1 MKIGKRDASLAV
13 AILLLTIATAP
24 KPVAAT
30 LVLAQTAFPVPA
42 SVPQGTTLRIDG
54 STSMTAIN
62 QALSDRFKAKF
73 PGAAVNASY
82 DGSDAALQAVLD
94 GKIDLAAIGSPLT
107 PEQKAKG
114 LVEVPVA
121 RHKVAV
127 FVGANNPFANSL
139 TGEQFASIF
148 RGELT
153 DWSQVG
159 GAPAPIRVIDRP
171 DSSDTR
177 RAFPRYPV
185 FQAAPFQAG
194 ATTTKLDS
202 DSTDAVIEQLG
213 NDGISYAIADQ
224 VVNNPAVRVLPMYG
238 TLPSDPS
245 YPFSQPLSY
254 VYNGAKPSA
263 AVLAFLGFA
272 TAPESQTALEAA
284 RVAAATGAVQ
294 AAAPAPTGAAGTDAN
309 PATGSPNAQGGS
321 PTAEGT
327 ASSPAGLA
335 SPAGSVAPT
344 EASPPGTPAGTT
356 APTGTIAS
364 TDSPG
369 LGEGG
374 LGGGILSRWW
384 WLIPALASLGVLAWL
399 LRGRSATEAPVAARV
414 RANPG
419 MMPTGEAIA
428 PGGLAAGAALGA
440 TALGAAGATAADAT
454 GTGAIVPALHDSRI
468 ILTPRTCREAYA
480 YWEVDAAHQTLLEQQ
495 GGTQLAL
502 RLYDV
507 TDIDMYYQAPHSVH
521 EFACDPEAKDL
532 HVPIPTD
539 DRDYIA
545 ELGYTTD
552 DHRWLPLARSPHV
565 RVPACTEA
573 DPDVDTG
580 ATDLFGSTST
590 DYAGTDYA
598 GTNYAG
604 TEYTTDSNKIDRDRF
619 TLDAPSAKDIAAT
632 SAAATGVAAISQS
645 AATDRPANR
654 LILVPRSAEDLYA
667 YWELP
672 EQQQQ
677 AMQQQGGRQLILR
690 VYDITGVDL
699 SHQPPRSVQQ
709 FECDKEA
716 HDRHVSVPSYGDYVA
731 TLGYMTPE
739 NRWVSL
745 ARSTPVR
752 IREAGSSTPRRD
764 RD

>member
-114 LVEVPVA
+114 LVEVPVS
-121 RHKVAV
+121 RHKIAV

-159 GAPAPIRVIDRP
+159 GAPTPIRVIDRP

-185 FQAAPFQAG
+185 FKAAPFQSG

-202 DSTDAVIEQLG
+202 DSTDAVIQQLG

-272 TAPESQTALEAA
+272 TAPENQSVLEAA

-294 AAAPAPTGAAGTDAN
+294 AAVPASTGAAGTDAN
-309 PATGSPNAQGGS
+309 PAAGS
-321 PTAEGT
+321 PTAAST
-327 ASSPAGLA
+327 AAPTGAAASSSPA
-335 SPAGSVAPT
+335 SVAPT
-344 EASPPGTPAGTT
+344 EASPLGTA
-356 APTGTIAS
+356 APTGAIAS
-364 TDSPG
+364 GADSPE

-374 LGGGILSRWW
+374 LGGGLLSRWW
-384 WLIPALASLGVLAWL
+384 WLIPALASVGVLTWL
-399 LRGRSATEAPVAARV
+399 LRGRSATEAPVAARARV
-414 RANPG
+414 NPG
-419 MMPTGEAIA
+419 MMPSGEAIA

-440 TALGAAGATAADAT
+440 TAVGATAADAT
-454 GTGAIVPALHDSRI
+454 GAGAIVPALHDSRI

-480 YWEVDAAHQTLLEQQ
+480 YWEVDAAHQTLLKQQ

-545 ELGYTTD
+545 ELGYTTR

-565 RVPACTEA
+565 RVPACTAA
-573 DPDVDTG
+573 DTD
-580 ATDLFGSTST
+580 ATDLFGTST
-590 DYAGTDYA
+590 DYTSTGYD
-598 GTNYAG
+598 
-604 TEYTTDSNKIDRDRF
+604 TDSSGSDRF
-619 TLDAPSAKDIAAT
+619 ALDAPSATDVAAT
-632 SAAATGVAAISQS
+632 SIAATGVTAISQS

-654 LILVPRSAEDLYA
+654 LILVPRSAADLYA

-699 SHQPPRSVQQ
+699 NHQPPRSVQQ